1 MFEKLFKRN
10 TKLLPISSI
19 FIVLTLIIC
28 LSFQIYQGSLLKKSK
43 ELNLITFNQKEV
55 NKNVKI
61 SDIKNILLFKDDYYI
76 ILNKDSF
83 YIAKLT
89 GDEVQNIRKGLD
101 KNNTYTLYGISK
113 IVDDKTKEDFT
124 DTFNKL
130 KKEETITSSE
140 YNNSFGY
147 MYLDQ
152 KTFKESLNKKSN
164 IVIPVS
170 LSLVTIGIIL
180 STIFIHNNNNNYRL
194 LRTLSKSEISKLN
207 KELNNSQKIKS
218 LNITDNY
225 ILKARLSLDLIK
237 YDNIIFAYDANSK
250 TIIYTKDLVCHKIK
264 SNIDLLDLIKS
275 KNKNVLIDNTEK
287 NKETLLKKYNLTID

>member
-28 LSFQIYQGSLLKKSK
+28 LSFKAYESTLLKKSK

-55 NKNVKI
+55 DKNVKI

-89 GDEVQNIRKGLD
+89 SDEVQNIRKGLD
-101 KNNTYTLYGISK
+101 KDNTYTLYGISK
-113 IVDDKTKEDFT
+113 IVDSKTIEDFT

-130 KKEETITSSE
+130 KKEETITSDE

-164 IVIPVS
+164 IIIPIS
-170 LSLVTIGIIL
+170 LSLVTIGIVL

-218 LNITDNY
+218 LYITDNY
-225 ILKARLSLDLIK
+225 ILKGNLSLDLIK
-237 YDNIIFAYDANSK
+237 YDNVIFAYDTNSK
-250 TIIYTKDLVCHKIK
+250 TIIYTKDLTCHKIK

-275 KNKNVLIDNTEK
+275 KNKNALIDKTEK

>member
-140 YNNSFGY
+140 YNN
-147 MYLDQ
+147 
-152 KTFKESLNKKSN
+152 
-164 IVIPVS
+164 
-170 LSLVTIGIIL
+170 LVTC
-180 STIFIHNNNNNYRL
+180 T
-194 LRTLSKSEISKLN
+194 
-207 KELNNSQKIKS
+207 
-218 LNITDNY
+218 
-225 ILKARLSLDLIK
+225 
-237 YDNIIFAYDANSK
+237 
-250 TIIYTKDLVCHKIK
+250 
-264 SNIDLLDLIKS
+264 
-275 KNKNVLIDNTEK
+275 
-287 NKETLLKKYNLTID
+287 

>member
-152 KTFKESLNKKSN
+152 KIFKESLNKKSN

-218 LNITDNY
+218 LYITDNY

-275 KNKNVLIDNTEK
+275 KNKNVLIDDTEK
-287 NKETLLKKYNLTID
+287 NKETLLKKYTLTID

>member
-19 FIVLTLIIC
+19 FIVLTLILC
-28 LSFQIYQGSLLKKSK
+28 LSFQIYQSRLLKKSK
-43 ELNLITFNQKEV
+43 ELNLITFNQKDV

-164 IVIPVS
+164 IIIPIS

-218 LNITDNY
+218 LYITDNY

-250 TIIYTKDLVCHKIK
+250 TIIYTKDLTCHKIK
-264 SNIDLLDLIKS
+264 SNIDLLYLIKS

>member
-1 MFEKLFKRN
+1 
-10 TKLLPISSI
+10 
-19 FIVLTLIIC
+19 
-28 LSFQIYQGSLLKKSK
+28 
-43 ELNLITFNQKEV
+43 
-55 NKNVKI
+55 
-61 SDIKNILLFKDDYYI
+61 
-76 ILNKDSF
+76 
-83 YIAKLT
+83 
-89 GDEVQNIRKGLD
+89 
-101 KNNTYTLYGISK
+101 
-113 IVDDKTKEDFT
+113 
-124 DTFNKL
+124 
-130 KKEETITSSE
+130 
-140 YNNSFGY
+140 

-152 KTFKESLNKKSN
+152 KIFKESLNKKSN

-218 LNITDNY
+218 LYITDNY

-237 YDNIIFAYDANSK
+237 YDNIIYAYDANSK

-275 KNKNVLIDNTEK
+275 KNKNVLIDDTEK
-287 NKETLLKKYNLTID
+287 NKETLLKKYTLTID

>member
-28 LSFQIYQGSLLKKSK
+28 LSFQIYQGSLLKNSK

-218 LNITDNY
+218 LYITDNY

>member
-218 LNITDNY
+218 LYITDNY